1 MNARQIISQKINI
14 FRLFNNL
21 LLIIVLF
28 HYPINGVSQ
37 EEYYTYSLYNNID
50 NSVFND
56 LPDVRPVRGGTKF
69 IVTYP
74 DDWSEEQQG
83 AFQYACELWEEVLPT
98 TFPIRISVQSQKRNQ
113 PISINSPLSKVVSSV
128 ITPTQPWHSSLALRT
143 EIKATMFMQMS
154 GEYNTGYYYDIFDD
168 SYFNENDVTITYYEY
183 ADREFDDIYSFSLD
197 ASNVGTKHDFITCA
211 LRDIAKG
218 LGFQGRWT
226 VRNGKLE
233 VNTAKMTPFM
243 DKVFNNL
250 TVSSWTGDIAYCNIP
265 TSGQLTI
272 RPSFNLYAPN
282 PWNSG
287 LSLNSFVA
295 ADGNALSRL
304 LCWNMGS
311 GDVCRDI
318 SDYNTYN
325 AFKELLDW
333 KGSFTVGLGSQ
344 PTMQQIGL
352 NSNDVVAMGG
362 DIVFN
367 ISQNANNS
375 ISNFPKEKIVN
386 SDTQSIKANLQIRQ
400 IESGY
405 YTGLQFHPAYRS
417 DGTTDTQGHTLS
429 VLKKDGT
436 WDIVYEDNVGL
447 IPNITIHASDM
458 TFHEPDS
465 IYARNYDGRYRFRLS
480 YCRLVPD
487 NLYGAYLKT
496 TSKYYLVGAMPQRV
510 KSDMNKCK
518 FRPEYD
524 HLYDEYTGVIKVGLK
539 DLEGVTRIEVAQYD
553 DWNPIP
559 LLYSVQDYKNGYFNA
574 VVDREFDT
582 RFVITAYNENGHSA
596 SEMYTFH
603 PSPNAFNMALQFER
617 DGNSILVKSN
627 SRKNN
632 TVTLKSADVNPVLG
646 TISSKAKT
654 SMPINK
660 NTIDISRLKAGFYVL
675 DVEDNE
681 NRHYS
686 YKFAK

>member
-1 MNARQIISQKINI
+1 MKTRQIIQKNNMCR
-14 FRLFNNL
+14 FFNLL

-28 HYPINGVSQ
+28 LYPINVVSQ
-37 EEYYTYSLYNNID
+37 EEFYTYSLYNNIG
-50 NSVFND
+50 NSVFDD

-83 AFQYACELWEEVLPT
+83 AFQYACELWEEVMPT

-113 PISINSPLSKVVSSV
+113 SISVNSPLSKVVSSV
-128 ITPTQPWHSSLALRT
+128 IAPTQPWHSSLALRT

-168 SYFNENDVTITYYEY
+168 SYFNENDITITYYEY
-183 ADREFDDIYSFSLD
+183 ADKEYDDIYSFSLN

-218 LGFQGRWT
+218 LGFQGRWI

-233 VNTAKMTPFM
+233 VNTEKLFPFM

-250 TVSSWTGDIAYCNIP
+250 AVSSWTGNIAYCDIP
-265 TSGQLTI
+265 TSGQLII
-272 RPSFNLYAPN
+272 RPDFNLYAPN
-282 PWNSG
+282 PWNSN

-295 ADGNALSRL
+295 VDGNALSQL
-304 LCWNMGS
+304 LRWNMGS

-344 PTMQQIGL
+344 PSLQQIGL
-352 NSNDVVAMGG
+352 NSNEVVAMGG

-367 ISQNANNS
+367 LSQNGSSGSSCLSEENNIKNCTESVEANRQ
-375 ISNFPKEKIVN
+375 V
-386 SDTQSIKANLQIRQ
+386 RQ
-400 IESGY
+400 IGSGY

-417 DGTTDTQGHTLS
+417 NGTTDTQGHTLS

-436 WDIVYEDNVGL
+436 WDVVYEDNVAFF
-447 IPNITIHASDM
+447 PNVTIHATEM

-510 KSDMNKCK
+510 KTDMNKCK

-524 HLYDEYTGVIKVGLK
+524 NLYDEYTGVIKVGLK

-553 DWNPIP
+553 DWSPIP
-559 LLYSVQDYKNGYFNA
+559 LLYSVQDYKTGIFNA

-582 RFVITAYNENGHSA
+582 RFVITAYNENGYVA

-603 PSPNAFNMALQFER
+603 PSPDAFNMVLQFER

-632 TVTLKSADVNPVLG
+632 TVTLKSANVNPVLG
-646 TISSKAKT
+646 TVSEKARI

-675 DVEDNE
+675 DVTDKD